1 MYQMLEFKHYDTCL
15 NANFSKSKFKT
26 MPLVNWDFYS
36 DFLSQLNKV
45 LSDEKQLVQLSAF
58 WGWELNSDVHTKL
71 TTDTVV
77 VVTCPKLKIVFASQN
92 IERMNGYRPEEV
104 LGKSPKIF
112 QGEATCTTT
121 SHEISQAIKMQ
132 KPFEKVITNYC
143 KDGSLYRCHIK
154 GFPVFNK
161 LGELTNF
168 IAFEKAA

>member
-1 MYQMLEFKHYDTCL
+1 MLEFKHYDSSL
-15 NANFSKSKFKT
+15 GVNFSKSKLKT

-45 LSDEKQLVQLSAF
+45 LSDERQLTQISSSLE
-58 WGWELNSDVHTKL
+58 WKLDTDVKVKL

-92 IERMNGYRPEEV
+92 MERMNGYRPEEV

-112 QGEATCTTT
+112 QGQATCPIT
-121 SHEISQAIKMQ
+121 SSEISQAIQ
-132 KPFEKVITNYC
+132 LQQPFDKVITNYC

-154 GFPVFNK
+154 GYPVFNK
-161 LGELTNF
+161 WGELTNF